1 LRLNCQS
8 DWLTVVVDHPL
19 DAVSKNHDM
28 KVDQQSD
35 GNIQQ
40 AEVGEQLSIINRMQ
54 RVFKFGLDYHPVFHD
69 EGLLESRT
77 LTSRAHK

>member
-1 LRLNCQS
+1 
-8 DWLTVVVDHPL
+8 
-19 DAVSKNHDM
+19 M